1 MNKHFLLIIFCLITI
16 HLNAQI
22 EKTKHFVFELDSIA
36 TFMIDVADEYT
47 VENWPGNTM
56 MVETNI
62 QLYSGNPNI
71 FKSNEKEGRYDFL
84 GEVSGQNIRIYPK
97 VANRKAIQ
105 TKSSQVFESVRL
117 KIFIPEDFESSD
129 QKNFTRNTIPPA
141 FRE

>member
-84 GEVSGQNIRIYPK
+84 GEVSGQNIRVYPK

-105 TKSSQVFESVRL
+105 TKSSQVFESVKL